1 MAKHTGFGAPL
12 MTNETS
18 GQQIFDREIALHQ
31 AQTTRPRAMKLRRG
45 RFFVMQLLDESVHEQ
60 RDQDD
65 DRDRHTEEKQENR
78 AHGSTP

>member
-1 MAKHTGFGAPL
+1 MKHQDNNF
-12 MTNETS
+12 
-18 GQQIFDREIALHQ
+18 FDRDFACQ
-31 AQTTRPRAMKLRRG
+31 RAQTTRPRAIELRRG
-45 RFFVMQLLDESVHEQ
+45 RFVVMQLLDGSVHEQ